1 VAWLFSLLINESKGG
16 RGALTEQDPLSCFLR
31 QRTGKGVTVAESAET
46 LLEKLNEFI
55 DVKGLTFFSQYLN
68 GQIDERLTSSPLV
81 SYEDRL
87 GLGLSLE
94 LPDSTQLI
102 VEL

>member
-1 VAWLFSLLINESKGG
+1 
-16 RGALTEQDPLSCFLR
+16 
-31 QRTGKGVTVAESAET
+31 
-46 LLEKLNEFI
+46 LNEFI

-68 GQIDERLTSSPLV
+68 GKVNERLTSSPLAA
-81 SYEDRL
+81 YQERL